1 MANTK
6 SAAKR
11 TRQTARRALRNSS
24 ISSQLRTLQKRAL
37 AAAKGDPNQIRC
49 AISAIDKAAKRGAI
63 HRNAAIRRKARLIKA
78 LASAK

>member
-37 AAAKGDPNQIRC
+37 AAAQADPNQIRSV
-49 AISAIDKAAKRGAI
+49 ISAIDKAAKRGVI
-63 HRNAAIRRKARLIKA
+63 HRNAAIRRKTRLTKA
-78 LASAK
+78 LATAK